1 MIGHLLLILSFK
13 FSEASKLAPLSYF
26 EIVSNTIVGY
36 LLFKNFPDNWTLIG
50 LFIIIS
56 SGLFVF
62 YREKKIG
69 II

>member
-13 FSEASKLAPLSYF
+13 YSEASKLAPLSYF

-62 YREKKIG
+62 YREKKVG